1 MKKLTAILHKTDG
14 KGSAGSWILLVT
26 VWLSLL
32 WLELLLILGGGR
44 TLAAGTLLYVVLF
57 SAAAAGVISLL
68 VTATCSRRVN
78 FVVLIVLLGIVT
90 VFFGVEF
97 YCRAFFKNYMSP
109 LSVLTGAKGVVGGFF
124 GTMIGQIAKRIWA
137 LPCCSCP
144 LRR

>member
-14 KGSAGSWILLVT
+14 TGQAGRWALPVT

-68 VTATCSRRVN
+68 VTATRSRRVN

-97 YCRAFFKNYMSP
+97 YCRAFFKKSTRFSYSVFQSLAIPSAP
-109 LSVLTGAKGVVGGFF
+109 L
-124 GTMIGQIAKRIWA
+124 KRWVYYTLYREKCQYCNRPA
-137 LPCCSCP
+137 G
-144 LRR
+144 